1 MQTAKILEA
10 VNAVAGANAIPD
22 DKTLTK
28 TYYDLC
34 DLRDKVNAEV
44 APVQVELDK
53 ANAEVEAA
61 QLKAAELAAKIDAI
75 RGGAEWLILKRKI
88 ANIARYFAPRV
99 PARATLDA
107 PVSE

>member
-1 MQTAKILEA
+1 MQTANILEA
-10 VNAVAGANAIPD
+10 VNAVAGANSIPD
-22 DKTLTK
+22 DKTLAK

-44 APVQVELDK
+44 APVQSALDV

-61 QLKAAELAAKIDAI
+61 QKRAAELAAKIDAI
-75 RGGAEWLILKRKI
+75 RGGAEWLVLKKKI

-99 PARATLDA
+99 PSRESTEA
-107 PVSE
+107 PASE